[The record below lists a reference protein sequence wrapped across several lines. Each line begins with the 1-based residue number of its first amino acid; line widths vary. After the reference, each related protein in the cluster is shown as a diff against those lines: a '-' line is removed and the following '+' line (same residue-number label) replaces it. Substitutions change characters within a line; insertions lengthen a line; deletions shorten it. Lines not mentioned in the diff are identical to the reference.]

1 MFEVKNMYTLGE
13 LGVPLVKAVKSGYAD
28 NISSV
33 MQEFGW
39 GLGRRVY
46 DAQVQKSESSK
57 RANAAAQKASASVS
71 GQNVNGVQYDGL
83 TVKRG
88 SGGDVEIEDVTLNEQ
103 QSASI
108 RAAEMLAQIGVNIHV
123 FQSQTDANGNP
134 VGDNGSYSTRDG
146 SIHIDLNA
154 GNMGQGVMAYTL
166 SHEFTHFMEQQSPAM
181 FQRFTDSLFSELDTD
196 IEAEIVS
203 KAETLKQQRP
213 EQYKGADNGKLM
225 QDARSEVVAEA
236 CETMLTDTDAAQRI
250 AHRIQ
255 KQDATLWEK
264 VVQWFRDLGDRL
276 HKAYKGLD
284 PDSQIAKEAK
294 KTIQQVDSLVQMWA
308 DMAVDSAENYRTA
321 EAGTK
326 NAAGSVKMQARN
338 GEASRPYS
346 YDALVSKPDM
356 NVTVIDGNA
365 PKSRADVVYAAKWNA
380 RQIGKYHKDSKS
392 VSVHVKD
399 IDTDVLLTTAGLRHG
414 LDRRFDVN
422 APVTVKIGEIL
433 QNSIRINEMNP
444 SKESASES
452 YALIGAAAAKD
463 GQEI

>member
-1 MFEVKNMYTLGE
+1 MRVSTVLPSSWFSRVLPAIQLTSKGLSSGTASLTAPAASLPGAEESISPKEFVTQANEMGDKKAEFVFEVKNMYTLGE
-13 LGVPLVKAVKSGYAD
+13 LGVPLAKAVKSGYAD

-39 GLGRRVY
+39 WLGRRVY
-46 DAQVQKSESSK
+46 DTQVQKAEANK
-57 RANAAAQKASASVS
+57 KANAAAQKASASVS

-236 CETMLTDTDAAQRI
+236 S
-250 AHRIQ
+250 
-255 KQDATLWEK
+255 
-264 VVQWFRDLGDRL
+264 G
-276 HKAYKGLD
+276 
-284 PDSQIAKEAK
+284 
-294 KTIQQVDSLVQMWA
+294 
-308 DMAVDSAENYRTA
+308 EN
-321 EAGTK
+321 EQNESG
-326 NAAGSVKMQARN
+326 
-338 GEASRPYS
+338 
-346 YDALVSKPDM
+346 
-356 NVTVIDGNA
+356 
-365 PKSRADVVYAAKWNA
+365 
-380 RQIGKYHKDSKS
+380 
-392 VSVHVKD
+392 VKD
-399 IDTDVLLTTAGLRHG
+399 CG
-414 LDRRFDVN
+414 
-422 APVTVKIGEIL
+422 
-433 QNSIRINEMNP
+433 
-444 SKESASES
+444 
-452 YALIGAAAAKD
+452 D
-463 GQEI
+463 GD